1 MDNPEMF
8 DLIPPLLRNKKDV
21 LFGNM
26 AEIYEFHNKYVIAE
40 LNFLFH
46 DYYLKGYWPI

>member
-8 DLIPPLLRNKKDV
+8 DLMPPLLRNKKDV

-26 AEIYEFHNKYVIAE
+26 AEIYEFHNEYVIAE
-40 LNFLFH
+40 LNVSFAL
-46 DYYLKGYWPI
+46 YYLKGC

>member
-8 DLIPPLLRNKKDV
+8 VLMPPLLRSKRDV

-40 LNFLFH
+40 LNFLFC
-46 DYYLKGYWPI
+46 DYYLKDC